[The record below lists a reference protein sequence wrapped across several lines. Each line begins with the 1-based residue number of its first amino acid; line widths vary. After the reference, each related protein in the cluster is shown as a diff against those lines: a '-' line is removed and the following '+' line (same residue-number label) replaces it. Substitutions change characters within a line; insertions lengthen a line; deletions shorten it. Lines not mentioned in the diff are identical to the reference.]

1 MSEKIIMPTGAR
13 KPLEPMAAVP
23 TPLSSLLNEG
33 LPRLPDEYVLL
44 EGARQLAVRVDGTI
58 IGTGEADFTKGN
70 TLYTLKL
77 DGKTFQLMDVPGIEG
92 DEARYTDLVQ
102 QAVAKA
108 HLVFYVNGTNKKP
121 EVATVEKIKQYLKRG
136 TQVYAIVNVRGS
148 ADAYEFDE
156 DRQSLGKHGNADGA
170 LKQTMRTL
178 SAAMASDVLLG
189 GQCLHGLLAF
199 SSLAVDARTSKTT
212 IHPSRDR
219 DLAVQ
224 QRNYRKYFGST
235 QAMQGFS
242 QVAQLA
248 EVLRSKQE
256 TFKDYI
262 VESNKTKVKELL
274 QENIAV
280 LEAAHQSHQTFL
292 EKLEPEFDKCREA
305 VEDALTAFEGK
316 NKAGRRLLWAE
327 FFKEFS
333 SLAQAIVEIHFGDD
347 QIIRKKIDSKFDEGQ
362 QQLQKELQG
371 KLEEYFEEL
380 QADLKQ
386 ALLRLQQDVQ
396 RLDFQDRWN
405 KKLSGKAA
413 TYQAPSL
420 EMGLGL
426 KGWGDVSLKVG
437 AYAAAGATIGSAI
450 PVIGTVI
457 GSVIGALIG
466 GVMSWVER
474 LQGKES
480 RIRKTQS
487 QLQSKIDD
495 MRAEAMADLTKGN
508 KALAKMVQEEIGAK
522 ALAQV
527 DALHD
532 ALRKPLPIIEHQIA
546 SMNHIQQRLEEMPH
560 GTVQAI

>member
-1 MSEKIIMPTGAR
+1 MPTGAR
-13 KPLEPMAAVP
+13 KPLEPIAAVP
-23 TPLSSLLNEG
+23 APLSSLLNEA
-33 LPRLPDEYVLL
+33 LPRFHDECVQL

-58 IGTGEADFTKGN
+58 IGTGEEDFTKGN

-77 DGKTFQLMDVPGIEG
+77 GGKTFQLMDVPGIEG

-148 ADAYEFDE
+148 ADTYEFDE

-170 LKQTMRTL
+170 LTQTMRTL

-189 GQCLHGLLAF
+189 GQCLQGLLAF
-199 SSLAVDARTSKTT
+199 SSLAVDARTGKTT

-224 QRNYRKYFGST
+224 QRNYQKYFGST

-242 QVAQLA
+242 QVEQLA
-248 EVLRSKQE
+248 EVLRTKQE

-280 LEAAHQSHQTFL
+280 LEEAHQSHQTFL
-292 EKLEPEFDKCREA
+292 KKLKPEFDKCREA

-316 NKAGRRLLWAE
+316 NKAGRRLLWTE
-327 FFKEFS
+327 FFNEFS
-333 SLAQAIVEIHFGDD
+333 SVAQAIVEVHFGENK
-347 QIIRKKIDSKFDEGQ
+347 IIDEKIHSKFEGDQ
-362 QQLQKELQG
+362 KNLQKNMDS
-371 KLEEYFEEL
+371 KLEEYFAEL
-380 QADLKQ
+380 EADLKQ
-386 ALLRLQQDVQ
+386 ALLRLQEDVHRIDLQ
-396 RLDFQDRWN
+396 SRLSQKFSS
-405 KKLSGKAA
+405 KTL
-413 TYQAPSL
+413 TYQAQTL

-426 KGWGDVSLKVG
+426 KGWGAVSFKVG
-437 AYAAAGATIGSAI
+437 SYATAGATIGSVI
-450 PVIGTVI
+450 PVVGTL
-457 GSVIGALIG
+457 IGAAVG
-466 GVMSWVER
+466 AVVGVAVSWIEKF
-474 LQGKES
+474 QEKEG
-480 RIRKTQS
+480 RIRKAQVH
-487 QLQSKIDD
+487 LQRKIDD
-495 MRAEAMADLTKGN
+495 IRASVMTDLIKEN
-508 KALAKMVQEEIGAK
+508 KALIKSVREEITAK
-522 ALAQV
+522 HIAQIN
-527 DALHD
+527 ALHD
-532 ALRKPLPIIEHQIA
+532 ALSKPLPIIEHQLA
-546 SMNHIQQRLEEMPH
+546 SMNHIQQRVKEMPH

>member
-1 MSEKIIMPTGAR
+1 MSEKTIMPTGAR

-23 TPLSSLLNEG
+23 APLSSLLNEA
-33 LPRLPDEYVLL
+33 LPRLHDECVLL

-136 TQVYAIVNVRGS
+136 TQVYAIVNVRGN

-170 LKQTMRTL
+170 LKQTMHTL

-189 GQCLHGLLAF
+189 GQCLQGLLAF
-199 SSLAVDARTSKTT
+199 SSLAVNARTSKTT

-242 QVAQLA
+242 QVEQLA
-248 EVLRSKQE
+248 EVLSSKQE

-280 LEAAHQSHQTFL
+280 LEAAHQSHQAFL
-292 EKLEPEFDKCREA
+292 EKLKPEFDKCREA
-305 VEDALTAFEGK
+305 VQDALTAFEGK

-327 FFKEFS
+327 FFNEFS
-333 SLAQAIVEIHFGDD
+333 SVAQAIVEVHFGDD
-347 QIIRKKIDSKFDEGQ
+347 HIIRKKIDSKFDEGQ
-362 QQLQKELQG
+362 QKLQKELQG

-386 ALLRLQQDVQ
+386 ALLRLQQDVHRMDLLS
-396 RLDFQDRWN
+396 RLD
-405 KKLSGKAA
+405 KKLASKNRAF
-413 TYQAPSL
+413 QAPTL
-420 EMGLGL
+420 DMRLGL
-426 KGWGDVSLKVG
+426 KGWGNVSLKVG
-437 AYAAAGATIGSAI
+437 SYAAAGAAIGSVF
-450 PVIGTVI
+450 PVIGNLI
-457 GSVIGALIG
+457 GSMLG
-466 GVMSWVER
+466 GLFGVGMTLVEKIFD
-474 LQGKES
+474 KEG
-480 RIRKTQS
+480 RIRKAQS
-487 QLQSKIDD
+487 QLQSKVDD
-495 MRAEAMADLTKGN
+495 MRAKAMADLTMGN
-508 KALAKMVQEEIGAK
+508 KALAKMVRDEIGAT

-527 DALHD
+527 DELHEALS
-532 ALRKPLPIIEHQIA
+532 KPLPIIEHQIA

>member
-1 MSEKIIMPTGAR
+1 MSEKTIMPTGAR

-23 TPLSSLLNEG
+23 VPLSSLLNEA
-33 LPRLPDEYVLL
+33 LPRLHDEFVLL

-170 LKQTMRTL
+170 LKQTMSTL

-189 GQCLHGLLAF
+189 GQCLQGLLAF
-199 SSLAVDARTSKTT
+199 SSLAVDARTGKTT

-242 QVAQLA
+242 QVEQLA

-274 QENIAV
+274 QENFAV
-280 LEAAHQSHQTFL
+280 LEAAHQSHQKFL
-292 EKLEPEFDKCREA
+292 EALQPEFDKCRAAIEA
-305 VEDALTAFEGK
+305 AMKAFEQRNAIERK
-316 NKAGRRLLWAE
+316 FLWIK
-327 FFKEFS
+327 FFSVFS
-333 SLAQAIVEIHFGDD
+333 YGAQAVVEAHFGED
-347 QIIRKKIDSKFDEGQ
+347 QVIDQEIKRKFEEGQ
-362 QQLQKELQG
+362 QGLQTELEG
-371 KLEEYFEEL
+371 KLEDCFQAL
-380 QADLKQ
+380 QADLKE
-386 ALLRLQQDVQ
+386 ALLRLQQDVH
-396 RLDFQDRWN
+396 RVDFQSRWS
-405 KKLSGKAA
+405 KKTPGKAA
-413 TYQAPSL
+413 TYRAPNL

-437 AYAAAGATIGSAI
+437 SYAAVGATIGSAF

-457 GSVIGALIG
+457 GAVIGAVFG
-466 GVMSWVER
+466 GVMSWLEKFR
-474 LQGKES
+474 GKAG
-480 RIRKTQS
+480 RIRKAQS
-487 QLQSKIDD
+487 QLQSKIDV
-495 MRAEAMADLTKGN
+495 MKAEALDNLAKGN
-508 KALAKMVQEEIGAK
+508 EELAKIVREEIGAK

-527 DALHD
+527 DALQD
-532 ALRKPLPIIEHQIA
+532 ALSKPLPIIEHQIA